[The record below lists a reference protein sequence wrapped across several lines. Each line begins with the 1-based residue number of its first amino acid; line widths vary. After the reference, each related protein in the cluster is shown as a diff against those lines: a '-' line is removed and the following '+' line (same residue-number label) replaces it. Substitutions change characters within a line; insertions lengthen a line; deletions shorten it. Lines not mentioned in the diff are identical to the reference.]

1 MAIIRKVKKFWNDRP
16 CNSRHSNLPIDA
28 GYFEEVAK
36 RRYFVEPHIHPFS
49 TWWRWEGMRVLE
61 IGCGIGTDLIN
72 FSKYGAKVTGIDISE
87 ESILLCKAGFSYFGL
102 KGNFYVGNAEYLTNV
117 ISVKPYDLIYSFG
130 AIHHTPKPPKIFKEI
145 RKYCTGDTQ
154 IRIMLYSKVSWKV
167 FWIIMKY
174 GKGAFWRTKKLVRKY
189 SEAQEGCPVTY
200 CYTFREIRKLMKDFE
215 IIDMQKAHIFPY
227 KIEKYIKYEYEKVW
241 YFRIM
246 PQWLFG
252 WLERRLGWHTLIVA
266 RLKEG

>member
-1 MAIIRKVKKFWNDRP
+1 MTMIRKVKKFWNDRP
-16 CNSRHSNLPIDA
+16 CNSRHSELPVGA
-28 GYFEEVAK
+28 GYFEEVEK
-36 RRYFVEPHIHPFS
+36 RRYFVEPHIPRFA
-49 TWWRWEGMRVLE
+49 RFKCWEGDNVLA
-61 IGCGIGTDLIN
+61 IGCSLGTDLIN
-72 FSKYGAKVTGIDISE
+72 FSREGAKVTGIDISDK
-87 ESILLCKAGFSYFGL
+87 SIEICKERFKICGL
-102 KGNFYVGNAEYLTNV
+102 KAHLYAGNAERMIDIV
-117 ISVKPYDLIYSFG
+117 PIKPHNLIYSFG
-130 AIHHTPKPPKIFKEI
+130 VIHHTPEPQKIFKEI

-174 GKGAFWRTKKLVRKY
+174 GKGAFWRTKELVRKY
-189 SEAQEGCPVTY
+189 SEAQEGCPVTH